1 MPRSTG
7 SARTASREPDRRL
20 VLASVDDPWATVG
33 GEGPLAPAAVHSG
46 VLVFGVSEYPVVPAA
61 LKAYRLPSIEP
72 MQTPV
77 GYCRREKI

>member
-1 MPRSTG
+1 
-7 SARTASREPDRRL
+7 
-20 VLASVDDPWATVG
+20 
-33 GEGPLAPAAVHSG
+33 